1 MENGASLSSSTSSL
15 ATNAAL
21 KSNVPGDRNSIAT
34 VTSNG
39 SADANVV
46 DLDKMFAFLGD
57 LQKSDSRLSIATL
70 ANEQT
75 GQSQQTSSSTPS
87 TTITSPSLIA
97 NCSSNGDQPSPSIG
111 SLASVSSSG
120 VSSAV
125 SSAISSTTLTV
136 NKPDEPNHNGEDIES
151 QFDQLLQNT
160 ERQLNELEQI
170 HGNLNHSRT
179 ASSSP
184 FNPSKASLP
193 LNNNYLNANKCPA
206 NAPNQCFRLP
216 PAYKHALNPG
226 LSINSSESSRPSS
239 LASDGTLNSY
249 SCSDQT
255 SLNSSLNSSNLP
267 MFRLNQFNRQPAS
280 NHALTC
286 SPNPGSKPSSQC
298 SNHSSEC
305 NLKFSSNSSIYSTSS
320 SYTNNDQSSSSTT
333 TLADLMQQSEQQLR
347 KQNQHSRFADESLE
361 KCDAQT
367 TKDVQ
372 IDVGGQSSG
381 QLPVSQQQFNA
392 VNQCNQINSQMNC
405 QMNGQMNG
413 QLNGQMNGQQINGQ
427 QSAFS
432 NQLDAQSLQQVN
444 AANQLNNQINSQMN
458 GQVYGQTNDS
468 VAGTLLLNAALQ
480 QRQQQF
486 IANAMAK
493 GMSQQQ
499 VLASL
504 QQQNLMRQSN
514 GQQPAASNPQIDERR
529 KQRVERKMQQLQEE
543 ERQQQQTTLK
553 PSKQLNGSPTN
564 DLAEFAEKYFNS
576 HPRDGP
582 GNSSMIKTLTRRKR
596 TADDVEVFSK
606 TEMLSYTPNFSI
618 PTSHIRMQEQENA
631 ALACS
636 MFKELCKYMSQEL
649 KPDAEQR
656 VLQSILGKCIER
668 EELRDELYVQMM
680 RQITNNANRE
690 EIVRLWVLIC
700 LATASFTPSKL
711 LARYFVEFLRRNL
724 RKESAISCYA
734 QFSLD
739 NLRPKG
745 AVVDCR
751 RMAASSQEINAV
763 KNLSSLLV
771 KFHLLDGSTKTVSQ
785 TDRLLVI
792 TLFITD
798 PKCDDRTSIVLS
810 KLILFIF
817 LFSLSQLDRCAPDRH
832 RIRCAALSRSAHQ
845 SDQFGRLGALRSE
858 HNHRNREVHS
868 RPSIHCRLFGVL
880 GTESE
885 RDGKRKR

>member
-1 MENGASLSSSTSSL
+1 MEQSGILQRPSIENGASLSSSTSSL
-15 ATNAAL
+15 ATNGIV
-21 KSNVPGDRNSIAT
+21 KSNVAGDRNSIAT

-70 ANEQT
+70 NHEPT
-75 GQSQQTSSSTPS
+75 GQSHGNQTTSSSTPS

-97 NCSSNGDQPSPSIG
+97 NCSSNGEQPSPSIG

-120 VSSAV
+120 VSSAL
-125 SSAISSTTLTV
+125 SSTTLTV
-136 NKPDEPNHNGEDIES
+136 NRPDEPNPANGEDIDSE
-151 QFDQLLQNT
+151 FDKLLQTT
-160 ERQLNELEQI
+160 EQQLNELEQI
-170 HGNLNHSRT
+170 HGKHLSNLNHFRT

-184 FNPSKASLP
+184 FNPSAPSLP
-193 LNNNYLNANKCPA
+193 LTNNNYLSSSKPA

-216 PAYKHALNPG
+216 PSYKQQLHALNPS
-226 LSINSSESSRPSS
+226 LLTNDKSVKSRPSS
-239 LASDGTLNSY
+239 LASDCTLNSY

-267 MFRLNQFNRQPAS
+267 MFRLNQFNRGGAPA

-286 SPNPGSKPSSQC
+286 SHNAGSKPSSQC

-320 SYTNNDQSSSSTT
+320 SFTNDQSSSSTT

-347 KQNQHSRFADESLE
+347 KQNQRSQFSGESLE
-361 KCDAQT
+361 KREFDGQLIAAKDGQTDQTNAQSN
-367 TKDVQ
+367 
-372 IDVGGQSSG
+372 GQS
-381 QLPVSQQQFNA
+381 LPMQQQFNA
-392 VNQCNQINSQMNC
+392 MHQPASTQV
-405 QMNGQMNG
+405 
-413 QLNGQMNGQQINGQ
+413 
-427 QSAFS
+427 QSFLAPPS
-432 NQLDAQSLQQVN
+432 NQLLDAQSLQQVN
-444 AANQLNNQINSQMN
+444 AANQINSQMN
-458 GQVYGQTNDS
+458 GQLYGQSDS
-468 VAGTLLLNAALQ
+468 ASGTLLLNAALQ
-480 QRQQQF
+480 QRQQQQF

-493 GMSQQQ
+493 GMTQQQ

-504 QQQNLMRQSN
+504 QQQNLMQSLRQQSG
-514 GQQPAASNPQIDERR
+514 GQQPAGNPQIDERR

-553 PSKQLNGSPTN
+553 ASKQLGSSPAN
-564 DLAEFAEKYFNS
+564 DLTEFAEKYFSN
-576 HPRDGP
+576 HPRDQS
-582 GNSSMIKTLTRRKR
+582 NSSMIKTLTRRKR
-596 TADDVEVFSK
+596 ANDDIDVLSK
-606 TEMLSYTPNFSI
+606 TEMLSYTANFSL

-636 MFKELCKYMSQEL
+636 MFKELCKYMSQEM

-656 VLQSILGKCIER
+656 VLQSVLSKCIER
-668 EELRDELYVQMM
+668 EELRDELYVQLM

-700 LATASFTPSKL
+700 LATVAFTPSKL

-745 AVVDCR
+745 AVIDCR

-771 KFHLLDGSTKTVSQ
+771 KFHLLDGSTKTVS
-785 TDRLLVI
+785 
-792 TLFITD
+792 
-798 PKCDDRTSIVLS
+798 CE
-810 KLILFIF
+810 
-817 LFSLSQLDRCAPDRH
+817 
-832 RIRCAALSRSAHQ
+832 SR
-845 SDQFGRLGALRSE
+845 
-858 HNHRNREVHS
+858 
-868 RPSIHCRLFGVL
+868 
-880 GTESE
+880 
-885 RDGKRKR
+885 

>member
-1 MENGASLSSSTSSL
+1 MEQSGILQRSSIENGASLSSSTSSL
-15 ATNAAL
+15 AINAV

-39 SADANVV
+39 STDANVV

-70 ANEQT
+70 NNEQN
-75 GQSQQTSSSTPS
+75 GQTVQTTSSTPS

-120 VSSAV
+120 VSSA
-125 SSAISSTTLTV
+125 ISSTTLTV
-136 NKPDEPNHNGEDIES
+136 NKPDESNGEDIES
-151 QFDQLLQNT
+151 QFDKLLQNT

-170 HGNLNHSRT
+170 HGNHLNNSNHSRT

-184 FNPSKASLP
+184 FNPANPSIP
-193 LNNNYLNANKCPA
+193 LNNNYLNSSLTASKCPA
-206 NAPNQCFRLP
+206 NTPNQCFRLP
-216 PAYKHALNPG
+216 LTYKHALNPS
-226 LSINSSESSRPSS
+226 LNSSENSRPAS

-267 MFRLNQFNRQPAS
+267 MFRLNQFNRTGQPT

-286 SPNPGSKPSSQC
+286 SHNPGSNSNSKPSSQC

-320 SYTNNDQSSSSTT
+320 SFINDQSSSSTT
-333 TLADLMQQSEQQLR
+333 TLADLMQQSEQQLH
-347 KQNQHSRFADESLE
+347 KQNQRSRFADESLE
-361 KCDAQT
+361 KSGREFD
-367 TKDVQ
+367 
-372 IDVGGQSSG
+372 G
-381 QLPVSQQQFNA
+381 QLTKETEREIQTSQNNQQLSIGQTPFNNA
-392 VNQCNQINSQMNC
+392 MNS
-405 QMNGQMNG
+405 
-413 QLNGQMNGQQINGQ
+413 QLNGQALPNN
-427 QSAFS
+427 
-432 NQLDAQSLQQVN
+432 LDAQSLQQINVTN
-444 AANQLNNQINSQMN
+444 QMNNQLNNQINTQLN
-458 GQVYGQTNDS
+458 GLYGQQTNDP
-468 VAGTLLLNAALQ
+468 ATGTLLLNAALQ

-486 IANAMAK
+486 IVNAMAK

-504 QQQNLMRQSN
+504 QTQNLMNLRPPN
-514 GQQPAASNPQIDERR
+514 GQQPASNLQIDERR

-553 PSKQLNGSPTN
+553 APKQANSLPAN
-564 DLAEFAEKYFNS
+564 DLAEFTEKYFNS
-576 HPRDGP
+576 HPRDQS
-582 GNSSMIKTLTRRKR
+582 NSSMIKTLTRRKR
-596 TADDVEVFSK
+596 TDDCEMFSK
-606 TEMLSYTPNFSI
+606 AEMLSYTPNFSI

-631 ALACS
+631 TLACL

-656 VLQSILGKCIER
+656 VLQSIISKCIER
-668 EELRDELYVQMM
+668 EELRDELYVQLM

-700 LATASFTPSKL
+700 LATAAFTPSKQ

-724 RKESAISCYA
+724 RMESAISCYA

-771 KFHLLDGSTKTVSQ
+771 KFHLLDGSTKTVSRPIIADLVFSAIFGPDC
-785 TDRLLVI
+785 DRS
-792 TLFITD
+792 F
-798 PKCDDRTSIVLS
+798 
-810 KLILFIF
+810 
-817 LFSLSQLDRCAPDRH
+817 
-832 RIRCAALSRSAHQ
+832 
-845 SDQFGRLGALRSE
+845 
-858 HNHRNREVHS
+858 
-868 RPSIHCRLFGVL
+868 
-880 GTESE
+880 
-885 RDGKRKR
+885 